1 MTFGRYN
8 PRRRYLERD
17 RKRNNTIV
25 ASIMVIAAVAT
36 TSFWLGRQH
45 AAFQINSLKSET
57 EEART
62 QMNSLQDELTKLR
75 AETQTANSRFTQ
87 LQQQYQQELPE
98 SGPIRDLVNLVTK
111 QISEGMSPE
120 RLAFV
125 IRSTRPPRNCSDPA
139 SKRFMVKTPA
149 YTGPD
154 SAATFGEGAVTIS
167 GIGAST
173 RNQKGEPQAWFD
185 ASQEVTVTFKT
196 TEGLSE
202 KKTAVL
208 PLQYSLIASGREYRF
223 TLSEGEKSFVKVT
236 YDSCDYP

>member
-17 RKRNNTIV
+17 RRRNNKII
-25 ASIMVIAAVAT
+25 ASVVIFVSLAVIC
-36 TSFWLGRQH
+36 FWLGRQH
-45 AAFQINSLKSET
+45 AAFQINSLKNET
-57 EEART
+57 EESRT
-62 QMNSLQDELTKLR
+62 QINALQDELTKLR
-75 AETQTANSRFTQ
+75 AETQTATSRFDQ
-87 LQQQYQQELPE
+87 LQTQYQQDLPE
-98 SGPIRDLVNLVTK
+98 EGPMRDVIELVKK
-111 QISEGMSPE
+111 QIKDGMSAE

-125 IRSTRPPRNCSDPA
+125 IRSARPPRNCTDPA

-154 SAATFGEGAVTIS
+154 SSASFGEGAVVIS

-173 RNQKGEPQAWFD
+173 RNQAGEPQAWFD
-185 ASQEVTVTFKT
+185 ASQPVTVAFKS
-196 TEGLSE
+196 TEGQID

-208 PLQYSLIASGREYRF
+208 PIQYSMIAGGREYRF

-236 YDSCDYP
+236 FDSCDYP